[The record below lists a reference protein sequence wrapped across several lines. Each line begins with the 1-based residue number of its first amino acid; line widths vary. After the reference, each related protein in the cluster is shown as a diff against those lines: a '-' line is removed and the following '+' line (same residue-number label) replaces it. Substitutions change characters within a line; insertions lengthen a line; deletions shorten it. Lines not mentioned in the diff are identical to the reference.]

1 VIVRTVNR
9 PDTLAV
15 ALTSLVNQTFD
26 NFEVV
31 VVNDAG
37 ADVSALL
44 ASFEDRLTI
53 QYIRHSE
60 SLGAGEG
67 LNTGARAARG
77 KYLCYLDDDDVVY
90 PFHLEA
96 LWQELRANDGKY
108 KFVYSDFNRALIKG
122 RGPSAATVSRIPL
135 PTWEFNRDQL
145 QVSNYIAIHTWMH
158 ARECVEE
165 AGGFSKDML
174 LLQDWDFL
182 LRVAQRHEFHPI
194 RRISCEYRFYT
205 DVGNSLVKGRRRSLE
220 ELGMIYERYP
230 VTDPRL
236 NAERAASLRAL
247 REQVVLTNTI
257 QQRSDEGLLTK
268 QEAFVQIVSHVAGF
282 PVKSY

>member
-1 VIVRTVNR
+1 
-9 PDTLAV
+9 
-15 ALTSLVNQTFD
+15 
-26 NFEVV
+26 
-31 VVNDAG
+31 AG
-37 ADVSALL
+37 ADVADLL
-44 ASFEDRLTI
+44 RSFEDRLTI

-77 KYLCYLDDDDVVY
+77 KYVCYLDDDDVVY

-96 LWQELRANDGKY
+96 LWQELRASGGKY
-108 KFVYSDFNRALIKG
+108 KFVYSDYNRALMKG
-122 RGPSAATVSRIPL
+122 RGAAAATVSRIPL

-158 ARECVEE
+158 ERDCVEE

-182 LRVAQRHEFHPI
+182 LRVAAKYEFHPI

-205 DVGNSLVKGRRRSLE
+205 DVGNSLVKGRQRSLE
-220 ELGMIYERYP
+220 ELAMVYDRYP
-230 VTDPRL
+230 VSDPKLR
-236 NAERAASLRAL
+236 AERTVAL
-247 REQVVLTNTI
+247 QAMRDQVSVTNELQKKSDDGVL
-257 QQRSDEGLLTK
+257 SK
-268 QEAFVQIVSHVAGF
+268 QEAFVRIVSQVAGF
-282 PVKSY
+282 PIQSY